1 MAARPDNT
9 RIPDQDALAWA
20 ALLALG
26 GGDARDDRAIQGD
39 PGQPRRWLQRG
50 PDGRQQISPDAPP
63 SCRDLLSL
71 YLPLCD
77 ASQWTVGHLG
87 QSLDGCIATADGDSC
102 YVTGPAN
109 IRHLHRMR
117 ALCDAV
123 IVGAGTVAHD
133 DPRLTTRLV
142 PGTSPVRVVLDPGRR
157 LADHHRVFRDGAAQ
171 TLLCCAE
178 GDTGQ
183 TPGDAELMPLP
194 AVDGVPRLDALV
206 TALAARGLHRLFVE
220 GGGVTVSRFL
230 AAGLLSRL
238 QLAVA
243 PLVIGQGRPGLQ
255 LPRTERLAEALRLT
269 PRIYRM
275 GKDVLYDVDLAA
287 GGATAVGGG
296 EDDPEEIL
304 VRVL

>member
-1 MAARPDNT
+1 LR
-9 RIPDQDALAWA
+9 
-20 ALLALG
+20 LG
-26 GGDARDDRAIQGD
+26 AGGRHE
-39 PGQPRRWLQRG
+39 
-50 PDGRQQISPDAPP
+50 ISPTAPTA
-63 SCRDLLSL
+63 CRDLLSL

-123 IVGAGTVAHD
+123 VVGAGTVSHD

-142 PGTSPVRVVLDPGRR
+142 QGPNPVRVVLDPGRR
-157 LADHHRVFRDGAAQ
+157 LRDDHRVFRDGAAQ
-171 TLLCCAE
+171 TLVCCAE
-178 GDTGQ
+178 GDTEQ
-183 TPGDAELMPLP
+183 TPGDAELVPLP

-230 AAGLLSRL
+230 ATGLLSRL
-238 QLAVA
+238 QVAVA

-255 LPRTERLAEALRLT
+255 LPRTERLAQALRLA

-287 GGATAVGGG
+287 GEGATTGGG
-296 EDDPEEIL
+296 TECPDDLL

>member
-1 MAARPDNT
+1 MTARPDDA
-9 RIPDQDALAWA
+9 RIQEQHALAWS
-20 ALLALG
+20 ALLSLSGRAV
-26 GGDARDDRAIQGD
+26 RDDL
-39 PGQPRRWLQRG
+39 GQAPPWLRLG
-50 PDGRQQISPDAPP
+50 AGGRHEISPTAPTA
-63 SCRDLLSL
+63 CRDLLSL

-123 IVGAGTVAHD
+123 VVGAGTVAHD

-142 PGTSPVRVVLDPGRR
+142 PGPSPVRVVLDPGRR
-157 LADHHRVFRDGAAQ
+157 LRDDHRVFRDGAAR

-178 GDTGQ
+178 DDSLPA
-183 TPGDAELMPLP
+183 PGDAELVPLP
-194 AVDGVPRLDALV
+194 SADGCPRLDVLV
-206 TALAARGLHRLFVE
+206 TALADRGLRRLFVE

-255 LPRTERLAEALRLT
+255 LPRTERLAEALRLA
-269 PRIYRM
+269 PRLYRM

-287 GGATAVGGG
+287 GEGTATGGG
-296 EDDPEEIL
+296 TDDAEDIL